1 MREHL
6 PDAASQH
13 TARADA
19 KSFMGSP
26 TGIVKYLSYRING
39 RAALPNMIER
49 SDGRGNRLPRRHQDA
64 PARTGDD
71 NREATQMAKMHGITR
86 RQFTRAAG
94 RTALLGAAATLF
106 PAPFVKG
113 ADPIVINHWSWL
125 SASDGEVWQKMID
138 SFNDAHTDKG
148 VQIKMEV
155 IPEEQ
160 YVTKVL
166 AAAATGNAPDFGWGT
181 AGQRAQWA
189 NDGVIVP
196 LDDMATK
203 AGLELADFSDF
214 SLKMSRYP
222 KYDNKLFLIP
232 MDLMSL
238 QPEVNLDH
246 VKEAG
251 LDPANFPQDGATLI
265 DWAKAMTKRD
275 GDKVTRSGIMMTGSG
290 VQPTVTWGIVAEQM
304 GFQRASDDLKTAAV
318 NPEAGKAAMQWVLDL
333 FDTHKVSTRDV
344 TDRYKAFGTGQGSI
358 FWTGPWTLNGYV
370 QQKLNFHTY
379 LFPKIGEKQLTYFEM
394 GGMEFYV
401 QKDEGRY
408 EASMQAVKWLSD
420 NSFLWT
426 TKGRG
431 ASPRKSILENKDYK
445 TAGVSWDVRGAFV
458 EGMAFARA
466 GEIPVLAG
474 PDFTIYS
481 GSNFLAKTLEQVWA
495 GQKKIDQAMSE
506 IQEQWQKDLDA
517 G

>member
-1 MREHL
+1 MTKPME
-6 PDAASQH
+6 
-13 TARADA
+13 
-19 KSFMGSP
+19 
-26 TGIVKYLSYRING
+26 LS
-39 RAALPNMIER
+39 
-49 SDGRGNRLPRRHQDA
+49 
-64 PARTGDD
+64 
-71 NREATQMAKMHGITR
+71 R
-86 RQFTRAAG
+86 RQFAKAAG
-94 RTALLGAAATLF
+94 KTALLATAATF

-113 ADPIVINHWSWL
+113 ADPITINHWSWL
-125 SASDGEVWQKMID
+125 AASDGEVWAQMIK
-138 SFNDAHTDKG
+138 SFNDAHADKG

-160 YVTKVL
+160 YNTKVL

-189 NDGVIVP
+189 QDGVIVP
-196 LDDMATK
+196 LDDVAQKT
-203 AGLELADFSDF
+203 GLDLADFSEF
-214 SLKMSRYP
+214 SLKMARYP
-222 KYDNKLFLIP
+222 KYDNKLFMIP

-251 LDPANFPQDGATLI
+251 LDPEKFPQDGATLI
-265 DWAKAMTKRD
+265 EWAKAMTKRE

-304 GFQRASDDLKTAAV
+304 GFQRASEDLKTAAV

-344 TDRYKAFGTGQGSI
+344 TDRYKAFGTGQGSV

-370 QQKLNFHTY
+370 EQKLPFRSY
-379 LFPKIGEKQLTYFEM
+379 MFPKIGEKQLTYFEM

-401 QKDEGRY
+401 QPDEARY

-431 ASPRKSILENKDYK
+431 ASPRTSILSNPDYK
-445 TAGVSWDVRGAFV
+445 TAGHPWDVRGAFV
-458 EGMAFARA
+458 DGMAFATA

-474 PDFTIYS
+474 PNFTIYS
-481 GSNFLAKTLEQVWA
+481 GGNFLAKTLEQVWA
-495 GQKKIDQAMSE
+495 GQKKIDQAMAE